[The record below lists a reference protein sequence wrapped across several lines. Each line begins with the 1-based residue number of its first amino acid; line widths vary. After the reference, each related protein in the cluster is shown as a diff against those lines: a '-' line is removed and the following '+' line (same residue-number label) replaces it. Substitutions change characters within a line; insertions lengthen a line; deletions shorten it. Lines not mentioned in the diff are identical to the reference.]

1 MRAGLLPLEILVSTV
16 WLCSPNFSED
26 SIQNTAIQNK
36 AIQNKAIQNKASF
49 RPVVAWNVDRCRP
62 LRIA

>member
-1 MRAGLLPLEILVSTV
+1 RAGLLPLEILVSTV

-36 AIQNKAIQNKASF
+36 AIQNKASF